1 MQYVLCYR
9 LTGGRKRSFGRFYFC
24 LYKYPECDRI
34 KKTVHAKSLCT
45 KDGARVSWQETGV
58 DMAYLFWLFMAA
70 VCYLL
75 GKGALS
81 ILYRQHKD
89 REMTKADNVLT
100 GYLINIGLTEAA
112 HLGTVLL
119 GRPLSDC
126 VKWYLLGL
134 GICLA
139 ASAAMLLWKR
149 YGCKENLSGWKKHDR
164 KHLEQTNSGHKK
176 FGQKKEE
183 QQRRVSAD
191 MSAYTRE
198 QQILFVIFGIL
209 VLLQIISI
217 ITGERIYLEGDM
229 TLETVNSFLN
239 ANGIYRV
246 NPLTGEPYLLGLP
259 LRLKILCLPTQ
270 YAVLSRIFHL
280 SAEQVVWNIMPAV
293 TLLLGYLAYGLLAKA
308 LFPESRVKRA
318 WFMIAAALLIGVG
331 DYLYGM
337 DGFGAMH
344 SGFRGVSIRALV
356 LIPYTIGLVLR
367 RKWKPVVLCI
377 LAEACI
383 VWTLYG
389 MGACF
394 FIAAVLSL
402 ICLFTENRK
411 LGRNSFQTSDS
422 KGKGSEKGTIK
433 K

>member
-1 MQYVLCYR
+1 
-9 LTGGRKRSFGRFYFC
+9 
-24 LYKYPECDRI
+24 
-34 KKTVHAKSLCT
+34 
-45 KDGARVSWQETGV
+45 
-58 DMAYLFWLFMAA
+58 MAYLLWLFMAA
-70 VCYLL
+70 VCYLS

-81 ILYRQHKD
+81 VLYGQPKN
-89 REMTKADNVLT
+89 REMTKADNMLT

-119 GRPLSDC
+119 GRSLSDC
-126 VKWYLLGL
+126 VKLYLSGL
-134 GICLA
+134 GICMA
-139 ASAAMLLWKR
+139 ASAAVLLWNR
-149 YGCKENLSGWKKHDR
+149 YGCKGNLSGWKKPDR
-164 KHLEQTNSGHKK
+164 KHLEQTNSGYKR
-176 FGQKKEE
+176 FRQKKEE

-198 QQILFVIFGIL
+198 QQILSVIFGIL

-217 ITGERIYLEGDM
+217 ITGERVYLEGDM
-229 TLETVNSFLN
+229 TVETVNSFLT

-259 LRLKILCLPTQ
+259 LRLKILCIPTQ
-270 YAVLSRIFHL
+270 YAVFCRIFHL
-280 SAEQVVWNIMPAV
+280 SAEQVAWNIMPA
-293 TLLLGYLAYGLLAKA
+293 LILILGYLAYGLLAKA

-318 WFMIAAALLIGVG
+318 WFMIASALLIAAG

-344 SGFRGVSIRALV
+344 SGFRGVSVRALV

-367 RKWKPVVLCI
+367 GKWKPVILCI

-394 FIAAVLSL
+394 FIAVVLSL
-402 ICLFTENRK
+402 ICLFPENRK
-411 LGRNSFQTSDS
+411 IGRNSFQTSNL